1 MVYCDKFHDIP
12 WMNLYPIVNEMAVYC
27 QKMQEFYCY
36 KRLVISDF
44 RHANVAWFFLAMVLK
59 FPYDVFRTTSRGRKN
74 FLARENLICRNSFFY
89 AFYCQYF
96 FFMENLNTS
105 VEIIRY
111 TMLCIHKVVI
121 SGSICDISAPMV
133 FTFTK
138 HSAADVAG
146 NM

>member
-1 MVYCDKFHDIP
+1 MIFPRDGV
-12 WMNLYPIVNEMAVYC
+12 E
-27 QKMQEFYCY
+27 
-36 KRLVISDF
+36 IS
-44 RHANVAWFFLAMVLK
+44 
-59 FPYDVFRTTSRGRKN
+59 SRCFSN
-74 FLARENLICRNSFFY
+74 NLARKKKLPREGKSDMSKLVFS

-138 HSAADVAG
+138 HSAADAAG